1 MSLGEEILAA
11 LSGFRSEAES
21 LMTDTCE
28 VGTLSA
34 GSVLDETTGEY
45 TPLFTP
51 VYTGKCKFKA
61 GNTAANQVDAASQQL
76 VEQSSTVSFPIDSSS
91 GISKDM
97 IIRFTE
103 SLTDPG
109 LPGVV
114 ARVEGPS
121 VGSYRTARRF
131 AVEVTS

>member
-1 MSLGEEILAA
+1 
-11 LSGFRSEAES
+11 
-21 LMTDTCE
+21 MTDTCE
-28 VGTLSA
+28 VGTLSP
-34 GSVLDETTGEY
+34 GTVLNEATGQY
-45 TPLFTP
+45 TPTFTP
-51 VYTGKCKFKA
+51 VYTGACKFKA

-76 VEQSSTVSFPIDSSS
+76 VEQSSTVSFPIASSVA
-91 GISKDM
+91 IVKDM
-97 IIRFTE
+97 VIRFTG